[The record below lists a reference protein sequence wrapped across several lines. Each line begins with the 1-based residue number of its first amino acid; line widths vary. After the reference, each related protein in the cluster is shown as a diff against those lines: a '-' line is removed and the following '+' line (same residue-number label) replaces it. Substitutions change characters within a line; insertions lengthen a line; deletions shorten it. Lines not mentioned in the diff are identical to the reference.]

1 MKNQNSKNQGEKKVE
16 KSTRYIDAFRR
27 NIDEQMEMAGY
38 TIKETAEIADI
49 SFDTLKTFLYDKE
62 AKDCRL
68 STAVKLA
75 RAFGVSI
82 DELVG
87 AGTIETRAL
96 ENLKIY
102 RTLPDGSKSLI
113 DWHVKNQKFIR
124 EKHRTER
131 IISVM
136 KPLCACNGNL
146 KITSDYEELEV
157 DNLGDELF
165 HKVYIGIKIPC
176 AHYIPHYTQG
186 EILLLANDRD
196 ALPGENTVI
205 VVNGN
210 IIITKR
216 VVENGIARYYGIR
229 DGKFRSVETDN
240 IEILGYIVKVLEE

>member
-1 MKNQNSKNQGEKKVE
+1 MKNQNLKNQGEKKVE
-16 KSTRYIDAFRR
+16 KSTKYIDTFRK
-27 NIDEQMEMAGY
+27 NIDELMEHAGY
-38 TIKETAEIADI
+38 TIKETAESADI

-87 AGTIETRAL
+87 AGTIDERSL
-96 ENLKIY
+96 ENMKIY

-124 EKHRTER
+124 EKHNNKR

-136 KPLCACNGNL
+136 KPLCACSGNM
-146 KITSDYEELEV
+146 KITSDYEELDV

-176 AHYIPHYTQG
+176 SHYLPYYTEG

-196 ALPGENTVI
+196 AMQGENTVI
-205 VVNGN
+205 VVNN
-210 IIITKR
+210 NLIITKR

-229 DGKFRSVETDN
+229 DGKFRSEETKD
-240 IEILGYIVKVLEE
+240 IEILGYITKVIEE